1 MKKTMILILFALVSL
16 VAFSQKNIVDI
27 AVESGNFNTLVA
39 AIETAGLTDV
49 LKGSGPFTV
58 FAPTDEAFEKLPA
71 GTIKDLL
78 DNVSKLRSVLLYH
91 VVSGEYSSESLVLYP
106 TIQTLHGQSLAI
118 DTRGGLKI
126 DGAAVTVKDIKASN
140 GVVHVI
146 DTVMIPREEAN
157 LVQVARDFGIL
168 ETLVLALEKSSLV
181 DTLKNGGPYTLFAPS
196 DIAFARVPAETREA
210 LFNEPQWLKAVLL
223 YHVVQG
229 EYMMADLINENGLR
243 SLYGELLNVKINEA
257 GLGIDNTII
266 TIGDI
271 DTGNGVIHVI
281 DHVMMPREWR
291 SGLPSIVEAAEQ
303 AGQFTTL
310 LTALKT
316 AGLGEALSDGGLLT
330 VFAPT
335 DEAFA
340 KLGQETIDGLLKDT
354 EKLKSILTYHVIGGE
369 YLFSELKIAQS
380 LFTLNGKP
388 VKINLDGTLTINN
401 VNIISRDILTRNGVI
416 HVIDAV
422 LIPR

>member
-1 MKKTMILILFALVSL
+1 
-16 VAFSQKNIVDI
+16 
-27 AVESGNFNTLVA
+27 
-39 AIETAGLTDV
+39 
-49 LKGSGPFTV
+49 
-58 FAPTDEAFEKLPA
+58 
-71 GTIKDLL
+71 
-78 DNVSKLRSVLLYH
+78 
-91 VVSGEYSSESLVLYP
+91 
-106 TIQTLHGQSLAI
+106 
-118 DTRGGLKI
+118 
-126 DGAAVTVKDIKASN
+126 
-140 GVVHVI
+140 
-146 DTVMIPREEAN
+146 MIPREEAN
-157 LVQVARDFGIL
+157 LVQVARDSGIL

-335 DEAFA
+335 DE
-340 KLGQETIDGLLKDT
+340 
-354 EKLKSILTYHVIGGE
+354 EKAVLD
-369 YLFSELKIAQS
+369 SELQEWQRAGIQS
-380 LFTLNGKP
+380 M
-388 VKINLDGTLTINN
+388 
-401 VNIISRDILTRNGVI
+401 R
-416 HVIDAV
+416 H
-422 LIPR
+422 

>member
-1 MKKTMILILFALVSL
+1 
-16 VAFSQKNIVDI
+16 
-27 AVESGNFNTLVA
+27 
-39 AIETAGLTDV
+39 
-49 LKGSGPFTV
+49 
-58 FAPTDEAFEKLPA
+58 
-71 GTIKDLL
+71 
-78 DNVSKLRSVLLYH
+78 
-91 VVSGEYSSESLVLYP
+91 
-106 TIQTLHGQSLAI
+106 
-118 DTRGGLKI
+118 
-126 DGAAVTVKDIKASN
+126 
-140 GVVHVI
+140 
-146 DTVMIPREEAN
+146 
-157 LVQVARDFGIL
+157 
-168 ETLVLALEKSSLV
+168 
-181 DTLKNGGPYTLFAPS
+181 
-196 DIAFARVPAETREA
+196 
-210 LFNEPQWLKAVLL
+210 
-223 YHVVQG
+223 
-229 EYMMADLINENGLR
+229 LR
-243 SLYGELLNVKINEA
+243 SLHGELLNVKISEA
-257 GLGIDNTII
+257 GLGVDNTII

-291 SGLPSIVEAAEQ
+291 GGLPSIVEAAEQ

-310 LTALKT
+310 LAALKA
-316 AGLGEALSDGGLLT
+316 AGLEDALSDGGLLT

-401 VNIISRDILTRNGVI
+401 VNIIGRDILTRNGVI